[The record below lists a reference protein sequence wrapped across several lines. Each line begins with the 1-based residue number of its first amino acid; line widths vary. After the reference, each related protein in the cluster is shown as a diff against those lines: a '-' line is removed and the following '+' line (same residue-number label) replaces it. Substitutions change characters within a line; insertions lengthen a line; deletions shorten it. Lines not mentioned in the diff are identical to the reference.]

1 MGRLFLRSHSTIRR
15 VGNPPVRQAV
25 KFPRVL
31 SPNFYAGSAPA
42 PPAGGMKGQTLRL
55 NLGAWREL
63 KILAIDQGKPAHPLL
78 IEAVNDLF
86 KKYGKKSLA

>member
-1 MGRLFLRSHSTIRR
+1 MARKS
-15 VGNPPVRQAV
+15 
-25 KFPRVL
+25 L
-31 SPNFYAGSAPA
+31 SSFTATKGEDSKVSAP
-42 PPAGGMKGQTLRL
+42 PTEGMKGQAPRL

-63 KILAIDQGKPAHPLL
+63 KILAIDQGKPAHALL